1 MTRVMTGAVI
11 PAVVD
16 DPGIDHVLRELTA
29 AADDADRLVTG
40 LSDAEGA
47 HRAQPGAWSVA
58 ECLDHLAAFNAGVL
72 RAMRVA
78 ADRAR
83 REGRVRRGP
92 VGPDLSGRLLLRFL
106 EPPAVFRVRTISAMA
121 PTQRPLATATAA
133 FRASHAEVRAF
144 LLASRD
150 LDLGVRFAMPFSRVL
165 RLRLASGARVIAV
178 HERRHLWQAWR
189 AREAARETAPV
200 PPATRHSA

>member
-1 MTRVMTGAVI
+1 MTRVTTNAVI
-11 PAVVD
+11 QAVVD
-16 DPGIDHVLRELTA
+16 DPGIAHALRELTA
-29 AADDADRLVTG
+29 AADDADRLVAG
-40 LSDAEGA
+40 LSDAQGA

-72 RAMRVA
+72 GAMRVV

-83 REGRVRRGP
+83 RDGRIRRGP
-92 VGPDLSGRLLLRFL
+92 VGPDLAGRLLLRFL
-106 EPPAVFRVRTISAMA
+106 QPPVALRVRTIPAMV

-150 LDLGVRFAMPFSRVL
+150 LDLGVRFTMPFSRVL
-165 RLRLASGARVIAV
+165 RLRLASGFRVIAV

-189 AREAARETAPV
+189 ARDAARETVPV
-200 PPATRHSA
+200 PPATRHRA